1 MVVSRSRGHQMAP
14 SESWRAENQD
24 PEVGSDEFDELC
36 KRINHPF
43 DSFEDVLYPH
53 RQQEILPMCPKDK
66 HVEEVSIQVP
76 RFPFSSF
83 LMDGLHVNL
92 YEPLS
97 TPLPHTPLTQPA
109 FEISS

>member
-1 MVVSRSRGHQMAP
+1 MAVARSRGHQMAP
-14 SESWRAENQD
+14 SESWRAKNQD

-53 RQQEILPMCPKDK
+53 RQRGVLPMCPKDK

-97 TPLPHTPLTQPA
+97 TPPPTHTIESA
-109 FEISS
+109 CF